1 MSHASPLSPSPVS
14 RVPRFART
22 RITGILFRV
31 QRYSRYSSPLR
42 NGKDGT
48 GRGGSGELVIKEGEL
63 GCVPFRGRPVR
74 LKLSNFTPRVPSF
87 LPWLP
92 AMLVVCPTDS
102 LRWCRNSFF
111 ECMLLF
117 PLLFTIEVGY
127 ANGRLGT
134 LVSIFEN
141 FDPFV
146 RNVESRSFVTIRLF
160 GIKFPPQWNFL
171 YINYIKK
178 VSTIIILMGLTIEWK
193 NKWFK
198 YLMKDDR
205 KKNCYYILW
214 CNSIYYYLYCSGFGF
229 WDINIKK
236 CINLF
241 NCKRFLTF
249 YIIIVL
255 IHSF

>member
-74 LKLSNFTPRVPSF
+74 LKLSNFTPRVPSY

-111 ECMLLF
+111 EC
-117 PLLFTIEVGY
+117 Y
-127 ANGRLGT
+127 AF
-134 LVSIFEN
+134 VSAIIY
-141 FDPFV
+141 D
-146 RNVESRSFVTIRLF
+146 RSWLCQRKTWNF
-160 GIKFPPQWNFL
+160 GIHIRKFRSVCSKRLLNRDRLLQFDSLEWSFQLPMEFSL
-171 YINYIKK
+171 Y
-178 VSTIIILMGLTIEWK
+178 
-193 NKWFK
+193 
-198 YLMKDDR
+198 
-205 KKNCYYILW
+205 
-214 CNSIYYYLYCSGFGF
+214 
-229 WDINIKK
+229 
-236 CINLF
+236 
-241 NCKRFLTF
+241 
-249 YIIIVL
+249 
-255 IHSF
+255 